1 MPPSSAP
8 PSSDVTDVILDVD
21 TGVDD
26 ALALLLASTSPHLNL
41 IAVTCVHGN
50 VTLDQVVPNTLNVLH
65 HARRTDVPVA
75 AGMDRPLVEPP
86 RHARGVH
93 GDNGIG
99 GLQLPTATRGTE
111 LGHAVDYLRRAI
123 LDAPRPIT
131 LIPLAP
137 LTNIATLLTNHPEV
151 KANIQRIVFMGGAIG
166 SGNASASAEF
176 NVRQDP
182 EAADIVIQSGIPTL
196 MYGLDVFHQVTVT
209 RPDAETLAAS
219 SDAAARLAGRL
230 LLSRMDAFGR
240 DTALIGDA
248 GCVASLIDPDAL
260 ATSAHPVRVE
270 LEGTWTRGETVVD
283 QRPAASAGREEP
295 WQPPM
300 ETTID
305 VATDVNEARYRQL
318 FLRTLG
324 LEALGI

>member
-65 HARRTDVPVA
+65 HARRAVVAVA

-99 GLQLPTATRGTE
+99 GLQLPTATRTTE
-111 LGHAVDYLRRAI
+111 PGHAVDYLRRTI

-151 KANIQRIVFMGGAIG
+151 KANIERIVFMGGAIA

-182 EAADIVIQSGIPTL
+182 EAADIVVQAGIPTT
-196 MYGLDVFHQVTVT
+196 MYGLDVFHQVAVT
-209 RPDAETLAAS
+209 RPQAETLVATNQPAAQ
-219 SDAAARLAGRL
+219 LAGRL
-230 LLSRMDAFGR
+230 LLAQMENYGR
-240 DTALIGDA
+240 DSTLIGDA
-248 GCVASLIDPDAL
+248 GAVASVIEPAAL
-260 ATSAHPVRVE
+260 TTSAHPVRVE
-270 LEGTWTRGETVVD
+270 LDGAWTRGQTVVD
-283 QRPAASAGREEP
+283 QRPHATATREEP

-300 ETTID
+300 NTSIHVTTHVD
-305 VATDVNEARYRQL
+305 AARYQQL
-318 FLRTLG
+318 FIET
-324 LEALGI
+324 LEA

>member
-1 MPPSSAP
+1 MP
-8 PSSDVTDVILDVD
+8 TDVILDVD

-26 ALALLLASTSPHLNL
+26 ALALLLASHSPALNL
-41 IAVTCVHGN
+41 LAVTCVHGN

-65 HARRTDVPVA
+65 TAGRQDIPVA
-75 AGMDRPLVEPP
+75 AGATRPLREPP

-93 GDNGIG
+93 GDNGLG
-99 GLQLPTATRGTE
+99 GIELPSAPRSPE
-111 LGHAVDYLRRAI
+111 ADHAVQFLRRTI
-123 LDAPRPIT
+123 LQADRPIT
-131 LIPLAP
+131 LVPLAP
-137 LTNIATLLTNHPEV
+137 LTNIATLLTDHPEV
-151 KANIQRIVFMGGAIG
+151 RDNIQRIAFMGGAIG
-166 SGNASASAEF
+166 MGNASASAEF

-182 EAADIVIQSGIPTL
+182 EAADIVIQSGVPTL

-209 RPDAETLAAS
+209 RTDAETLAAS
-219 SDAAARLAGRL
+219 RDAAATLAGRL
-230 LLSRMDAFGR
+230 LLSRMDAFSH

-248 GCVASLIDPDAL
+248 GCVASVIDPDAL
-260 ATSAHPVRVE
+260 TTSAHPVRVE

-283 QRPAASAGREEP
+283 QRPAVAGREEP

-318 FLRTLG
+318 FMETL
-324 LEALGI
+324 L